1 MQLKTILLVLL
12 IVKLCLLYTVIYDT
26 VVSLI
31 RFDEPELFDTNDIH
45 MYDVLQLLVSLV
57 LSALSIFLIVLTTL
71 GHSDLR
77 KSYLVFSFSF
87 ALCFCFPFYL
97 SGYYLYYFSVGN
109 STVNPSLVEVFKR
122 VSDFVELSQ
131 NSTTMVDDTLIDEL
145 RYIRETQLRYCCC
158 GLDGPQ
164 DFDVNNTGTFHLDGV
179 LIISGISLTCPSPK
193 FHRIFSSI
201 GMLSCLIHLVVSPFL
216 YGQFELER
224 RTSRSAY
231 IRKWRSDLDKFLH
244 SQQSFT
250 TPTLAK
256 TKSET
261 KPLLKKVS
269 STTARSNK
277 VKNADLLLARSLKSL
292 TIDDFP
298 FLRTNEDVKNRGEQI
313 VQNLVSALK
322 IIKNRLG
329 DCAKGSI
336 FDNIEVAARA
346 LTGISASSI
355 RRRLDEIPE
364 TKRPE
369 KRQWISRTSIY
380 KAAGEGISEYKK
392 ELIRKRLEYCWKNE
406 ELVTVSSLS
415 EWCKNIP
422 TSTSKKKEYCSF
434 LLKNGKVFHPR
445 IKRKELWES
454 VKDVIAMNGGRL
466 RMRKYEIDEWA
477 RTEHGVEI
485 VRLPP
490 YHCSLNAI
498 EFVWAQLKNQL
509 KSIGKTT
516 DKLETIIER
525 TRSILE
531 NFSPVKAINL
541 LNHVRKHEDAKR
553 QAIIDGTIVS
563 NDESDDTEDG
573 DDELDYNDE

>member
-1 MQLKTILLVLL
+1 MSFYRSIGAICAYMDETWVYRGMKPTIRPAVEKDKGTRAIVVGILTEDGILENSESVFSTGKKPDEEYEDYHKNMDTRIYEAYMKRNIPNLAKMSMDRKREVVL
-12 IVKLCLLYTVIYDT
+12 IVDNAPYHCRMLEKLPTMSSSPEEMRSFLDAYNADYT
-26 VVSLI
+26 
-31 RFDEPELFDTNDIH
+31 
-45 MYDVLQLLVSLV
+45 
-57 LSALSIFLIVLTTL
+57 
-71 GHSDLR
+71 G
-77 KSYLVFSFSF
+77 
-87 ALCFCFPFYL
+87 
-97 SGYYLYYFSVGN
+97 
-109 STVNPSLVEVFKR
+109 
-122 VSDFVELSQ
+122 
-131 NSTTMVDDTLIDEL
+131 
-145 RYIRETQLRYCCC
+145 
-158 GLDGPQ
+158 
-164 DFDVNNTGTFHLDGV
+164 
-179 LIISGISLTCPSPK
+179 
-193 FHRIFSSI
+193 
-201 GMLSCLIHLVVSPFL
+201 
-216 YGQFELER
+216 
-224 RTSRSAY
+224 
-231 IRKWRSDLDKFLH
+231 
-244 SQQSFT
+244 
-250 TPTLAK
+250 AK
-256 TKSET
+256 TK
-261 KPLLKKVS
+261 KHLYQLC
-269 STTARSNK
+269 
-277 VKNADLLLARSLKSL
+277 KSVMDEHGGRKRL
-292 TIDDFP
+292 V
-298 FLRTNEDVKNRGEQI
+298 RTNEDVKNRGEQI

-525 TRSILE
+525 TRSFLE

>member
-1 MQLKTILLVLL
+1 MSFYRSIGAICAYMDETWVYRGMKPTIRPAVEKDKGTRAIVVGILTEDGILENSESVFSTGKKPDEEYEDYHKNMDTRIYEAYMKRNIPNLAKMSMDRKREVVL
-12 IVKLCLLYTVIYDT
+12 IVDNAPYHCRMLEKVKERAVKWLRELTPESAKKL
-26 VVSLI
+26 
-31 RFDEPELFDTNDIH
+31 FEHMQKQENEL
-45 MYDVLQLLVSLV
+45 M
-57 LSALSIFLIVLTTL
+57 
-71 GHSDLR
+71 
-77 KSYLVFSFSF
+77 
-87 ALCFCFPFYL
+87 
-97 SGYYLYYFSVGN
+97 
-109 STVNPSLVEVFKR
+109 
-122 VSDFVELSQ
+122 DFQ
-131 NSTTMVDDTLIDEL
+131 
-145 RYIRETQLRYCCC
+145 R
-158 GLDGPQ
+158 
-164 DFDVNNTGTFHLDGV
+164 
-179 LIISGISLTCPSPK
+179 
-193 FHRIFSSI
+193 
-201 GMLSCLIHLVVSPFL
+201 
-216 YGQFELER
+216 
-224 RTSRSAY
+224 
-231 IRKWRSDLDKFLH
+231 DLD
-244 SQQSFT
+244 Q
-250 TPTLAK
+250 
-256 TKSET
+256 
-261 KPLLKKVS
+261 
-269 STTARSNK
+269 

-298 FLRTNEDVKNRGEQI
+298 FPRTNEDVKNRGEQI

-525 TRSILE
+525 TRSFLE